1 MVVQELGGPKLFLS
15 CAITPK
21 LRRGSAEGG
30 DVALERIV
38 GPHCGSDLVLYV
50 VPTGAQKTAPDDGSS
65 KLGGNPRCSNRSEE
79 HTSELQTLMRISY
92 AVFCLKQKNLS
103 TNDTHKSRH
112 LTQNM

>member
-50 VPTGAQKTAPDDGSS
+50 VPTGAQKNAPDDGSS
-65 KLGGNPRCSNRSEE
+65 KLGGNHRCSNYRRTPSSPSSVPMIT
-79 HTSELQTLMRISY
+79 H
-92 AVFCLKQKNLS
+92 S
-103 TNDTHKSRH
+103 TASRRGGKERGRP
-112 LTQNM
+112 